1 MKTFVHIFLILMI
14 PTQTFAQ
21 SNIETAKKLWET
33 KNNTEAKKILS
44 SIKDGNKDYAT
55 AQYYLGRISVDEGN
69 FEGAKGFFEEAVDA
83 NDKVADYFSW
93 LGNTYATI
101 AQKANPL
108 RQGILAPKMKNAWK
122 KAVELDPNNIDSRR
136 SLIAYYLQAPGFMGG
151 SIEKAKVMATEIIK
165 LKPAEG
171 HFQLGGIY
179 SKENNQQ
186 AAEYEYTEAVK
197 ADPAYTSALGSFY
210 VNQKQFDKAFAYF
223 EDAVKKNPEDYVS
236 IYQIGRTSALSGQK
250 LDRGEECLKK
260 YLTHQPKP
268 NEPSF
273 AGVNTRLGQ
282 IYERRGNKAEAKK
295 HFEYALKQDATFKE
309 AKEGLERVT
318 K

>member
-1 MKTFVHIFLILMI
+1 MKTLVRLFLILLI
-14 PTQTFAQ
+14 PTQTFGQ
-21 SNIETAKKLWET
+21 SNIEKAKKLWET

-44 SIKDGNKDYAT
+44 AVEDGNKDYA
-55 AQYYLGRISVDEGN
+55 AALYYLGRISFDEGN
-69 FEGAKGFFEEAVDA
+69 FEGAKDFFEEAVDA
-83 NDKVADYFSW
+83 NNKVADYFSW

-101 AQKANPL
+101 VQNANPL
-108 RQGILAPKMKNAWK
+108 RQGILAKKMKNAWE
-122 KAVELDPNNIDSRR
+122 KAIELDPNNIDSRR
-136 SLIAYYLQAPGFMGG
+136 SLIAYYMQAPGFMGG

-171 HFQLGGIY
+171 HFQLGEIY

-186 AAEYEYTEAVK
+186 AAEIEYIEAIK
-197 ADPAYTSALGSFY
+197 ADPVYTSVLGAFY
-210 VNQKQFDKAFAYF
+210 VNQKQFDKAFAFF
-223 EDAVKKNPEDYVS
+223 EDAIKKNPEDYVS

-260 YLTHQPKP
+260 YLAHQPKP

-273 AGVNTRLGQ
+273 SVANTRLGQ
-282 IYERRGNKAEAKK
+282 INEKRGNKAEAKK